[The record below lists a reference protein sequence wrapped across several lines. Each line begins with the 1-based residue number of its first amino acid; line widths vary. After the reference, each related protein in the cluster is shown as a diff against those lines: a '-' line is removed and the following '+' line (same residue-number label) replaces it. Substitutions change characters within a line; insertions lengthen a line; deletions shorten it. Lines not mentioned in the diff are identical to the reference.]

1 MCCFIDELFFID
13 LLSFY
18 SKFLF
23 NDNHYTGDEMRI
35 PFLAAGIGACVVLA
49 GCAQVRVT
57 ERHFIRADAPGTVA
71 AQRFN
76 DAGTT
81 QLSVARED
89 GATLKGILL
98 EQPNARSTVLYFGG
112 NLFHIDPHLNE
123 LLPILAACGT
133 NVAVFDHRGYG
144 RSSGKPTVATLQE
157 DALAIFD
164 AVNARYPGRV
174 IVHGQSLGSFIA
186 AHLAQARPVLGTV
199 LETTA
204 TSAEGLVAANIPW
217 YARPFVRVDLEASL
231 RQVDNRAAAA
241 GFRSAALVIA
251 AGQDKQTPPHLGRQV
266 FDAIPRQ
273 DKQFLLLEKA
283 GHNGALATEGA
294 GAAYCGFVRSL

>member
-1 MCCFIDELFFID
+1 
-13 LLSFY
+13 
-18 SKFLF
+18 
-23 NDNHYTGDEMRI
+23 MRI
-35 PFLAAGIGACVVLA
+35 SSLAAGIGACVVLA
-49 GCAQVRVT
+49 GCAQVRVS
-57 ERHFIRADAPGTVA
+57 EGHFIRADTPGTVP
-71 AQRFN
+71 AQRF
-76 DAGTT
+76 DGAGTT
-81 QLSVARED
+81 ELTVTRGD
-89 GATLKGILL
+89 GAILKGILL

-112 NLFHIDPHLNE
+112 NQFHIDPHLKE

-144 RSSGKPTVATLQE
+144 RSSGKPTVMTMQG

-204 TSAEGLVAANIPW
+204 TSAEDLVTSRIPW
-217 YARPFVRVDLEASL
+217 YARPFVRVELDPSL
-231 RQVDNRAAAA
+231 RQVDNRSAAA
-241 GFRSAALVIA
+241 GFRSSALVIA
-251 AGQDKQTPPHLGRQV
+251 AGRDKMTPPALGRKV
-266 FDAIPRQ
+266 FDTIPRQ

-283 GHNGALATEGA
+283 DHNGALATEGA
-294 GAAYCGFVRSL
+294 GAAYCAFVRGL

>member
-1 MCCFIDELFFID
+1 
-13 LLSFY
+13 
-18 SKFLF
+18 
-23 NDNHYTGDEMRI
+23 MRI

-57 ERHFIRADAPGTVA
+57 ERQFIRADKPGTVA
-71 AQRFN
+71 AERFN

-81 QLSVARED
+81 QLTVTRED
-89 GATLKGILL
+89 GAILKGILL
-98 EQPNARSTVLYFGG
+98 EQPNARSTILYFGG

-144 RSSGKPTVATLQE
+144 RSSGKPTVATLQD

-199 LETTA
+199 LENTA
-204 TSAEGLVAANIPW
+204 TSAEDQVAANIPW
-217 YARPFVRVDLEASL
+217 YARPFIDVEIDASL
-231 RQVDNRAAAA
+231 RQVDNRTAAA
-241 GFRSAALVIA
+241 GFRSAALIIA
-251 AGQDKQTPPHLGRQV
+251 AGKDKATPPALGRKV
-266 FDAIPRQ
+266 FDTIPRQ

-283 GHNGALATEGA
+283 DHNGALATEGA
-294 GAAYCGFVRSL
+294 GAAYCRFVRGL

>member
-1 MCCFIDELFFID
+1 
-13 LLSFY
+13 
-18 SKFLF
+18 
-23 NDNHYTGDEMRI
+23 MRI
-35 PFLAAGIGACVVLA
+35 PFLAASIGACVILA

-57 ERHFIRADAPGTVA
+57 EGHFIRADAAGRVA
-71 AQRFN
+71 AQGFN

-81 QLSVARED
+81 ALSVARED
-89 GATLKGILL
+89 GAILKGILL

-112 NLFHIDPHLNE
+112 NMFHIDPHLNE

-133 NVAVFDHRGYG
+133 NVAVFDYRGYG
-144 RSSGKPTVATLQE
+144 RSSGKPTVATMQS

-164 AVNARYPGRV
+164 AVNARDPGRV

-204 TSAEGLVAANIPW
+204 TSAEDLVASRIPW
-217 YARPFVRVDLEASL
+217 YARPFVRVELDPSL
-231 RQVDNRAAAA
+231 RQVDNRSAAA
-241 GFRSAALVIA
+241 GFRSSALVIA
-251 AGQDKQTPPHLGRQV
+251 AGRDKMTPPALGRKV
-266 FDAIPRQ
+266 FDTIPRQ

-283 GHNGALATEGA
+283 DHNGALATEGA
-294 GAAYCGFVRSL
+294 GAAYCAFVRRL